1 MLGLI
6 QSGGSFYET
15 LTLLAFYVIAM
26 LSALILHEV
35 AHGLVALWCGDPSAK
50 FAGRLSLN
58 PAKHLDGLGTVCFL
72 LFGFGWAMPVPINP
86 QNFKNQK
93 KGCILVSLAG
103 IAVNLLLAFVASFF
117 YVLLAGKSVWENL
130 FIYIML
136 FNLVFATFNVLPIAP
151 LDGFNLVQSLAP
163 NSAYV
168 NFMRQN
174 RIVALI
180 ILVVVIYFTDVL
192 GIMQNWLCGLFLDF
206 WQMFL

>member
-174 RIVALI
+174 RIVTLI

>member
-151 LDGFNLVQSLAP
+151 FDGFNLVQSLAP

-174 RIVALI
+174 RIITLI